1 MEYTKQIW
9 QDGVT
14 PLDAQHM
21 NYMEEGIAAANQ
33 LAESNTAGIER
44 LSEEG
49 EGLANDLMSCSGEIA
64 NLRNQALMKSDK
76 QSIITDTLAA
86 LAGADP
92 SNASAAAIQDLNN
105 RTRTLERKVTNATD
119 NLSTLQM
126 EVDELE
132 MSFVETIVKI
142 VMRLVQLER
151 NAGLQPP
158 VSDDLD
164 TNLGFEDLY
173 DDLFGQT

>member
-49 EGLANDLMSCSGEIA
+49 EGLANELMSCSGEIA

-76 QSIITDTLAA
+76 QSIITDALAA

-92 SNASAAAIQDLNN
+92 SNASAAVIETLIG
-105 RTRTLERKVTNATD
+105 RTGTLETNSRNMAED
-119 NLSTLQM
+119 IGTLQE
-126 EVDELE
+126 EVNELE
-132 MSFVETIVKI
+132 TSYIEIIVKI

-164 TNLGFEDLY
+164 TNTGLEDNY
-173 DDLFGQT
+173 DNIFGQA

>member
-21 NYMEEGIAAANQ
+21 NYMEDGIVAANQ

-44 LSEEG
+44 LSEESD
-49 EGLANDLMSCSGEIA
+49 GLADELMSCSGEIA

-76 QSIITDTLAA
+76 QSIIADTLAA

-105 RTRTLERKVTNATD
+105 RTSTLEIKTGNMVTTLA
-119 NLSTLQM
+119 TLQEEM
-126 EVDELE
+126 DELE
-132 MSFVETIVKI
+132 ISLIETIVKI
-142 VMRLVQLER
+142 GMRVVQLER
-151 NAGLQPP
+151 HLGLQPP
-158 VSDDLD
+158 ASDEMD
-164 TNLGFEDLY
+164 TNLGFEDMY